1 MPVFLASEIK
11 ETSEAMP
18 GFRKMNQLFDK
29 IKTKKG
35 FKDDTELAQ
44 YLGTPQQT
52 LGRWKDMEP
61 SPTIVCNLLTEY
73 FEPNVQ
79 GSASRET
86 I

>member
-1 MPVFLASEIK
+1 
-11 ETSEAMP
+11 MP